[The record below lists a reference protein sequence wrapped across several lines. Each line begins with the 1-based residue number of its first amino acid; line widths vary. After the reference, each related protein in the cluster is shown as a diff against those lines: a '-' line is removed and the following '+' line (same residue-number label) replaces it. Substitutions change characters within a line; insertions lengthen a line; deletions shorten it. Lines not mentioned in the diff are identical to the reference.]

1 MTEKKVLYLRF
12 GLGVYI
18 VDAKNRIFAIFSALA
33 ISKIVIISVISR
45 QTLKI
50 KKIVGALKK

>member
-1 MTEKKVLYLRF
+1 MDKWLKKKFFLRIRF

-33 ISKIVIISVISR
+33 ISKKVIIYDISG
-45 QTLKI
+45 QTLVMI
-50 KKIVGALKK
+50 